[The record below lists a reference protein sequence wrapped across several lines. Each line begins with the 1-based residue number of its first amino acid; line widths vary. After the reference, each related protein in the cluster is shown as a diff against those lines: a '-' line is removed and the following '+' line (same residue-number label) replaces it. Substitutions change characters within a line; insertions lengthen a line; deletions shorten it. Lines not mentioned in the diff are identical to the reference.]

1 MLQQS
6 YHFEVKDLIASFID
20 AFDGTVIKRFN
31 QNRSA
36 EKEVKVRYLYAPKQ
50 RVLFDLQTPGQN
62 LTLPVVSI
70 TINGLNRDENR
81 VFNKIAG
88 FYVPQGNAESKRTE
102 KTSFFRTP
110 TPIDI
115 GINMSILTRYQ
126 SDMDQIL
133 SNFIP
138 FNNPYIILSWQIPNA
153 YDLKVPQE
161 IRSEVLWS
169 GSVNLQYPVEQD
181 PTSKSLVVADTGF
194 TIKGWIFP
202 EETDPIKNIF
212 YINAY
217 LSAVSSRAILEY
229 DNYYAL
235 KSEAYTINSPNSAF
249 YNTDVISL
257 SAVPKFIG
265 PVRIEVDV

>member
-6 YHFEVKDLIASFID
+6 YHFEIKDLIASFID

-31 QNRSA
+31 QNRA
-36 EKEVKVRYLYAPKQ
+36 TEKEVKVRYLYAPKQ
-50 RVLFDLQTPGQN
+50 RVLFDIVTPGQN

-70 TINGLNRDENR
+70 TINGLTRDENR

-88 FYVPQGNAESKRTE
+88 FYVPQGDADTRRKALTNY
-102 KTSFFRTP
+102 FRTP

-126 SDMDQIL
+126 TDMDQIL

-138 FNNPYIILSWQIPNA
+138 FNNPYIILSWQIPSA
-153 YDLKVPQE
+153 YNLSAPQE
-161 IRSEVLWS
+161 IRSEVLWN
-169 GSVNLQYPVEQD
+169 GTINLEYPVEQD
-181 PTSKSLVVADTGF
+181 PTSKSLIVADTSF

-202 EETDPIKNIF
+202 EETDPVKNIF

-217 LSAVSSRAILEY
+217 LTAASSKAVLEY

-235 KSEAYTINSPNSAF
+235 KEEAYTLNSPQSAF
-249 YNTDVISL
+249 YNTDVVSL
-257 SAVPKFIG
+257 SANPIFVG
-265 PVRIEVDV
+265 PVSIGVDV

>member
-31 QNRSA
+31 QNRDA

-50 RVLFDLQTPGQN
+50 RVLFDIVTPGQN
-62 LTLPVVSI
+62 LTLPVVSVTI
-70 TINGLNRDENR
+70 TGLNRDESR

-88 FYVPQGNAESKRTE
+88 FYVPQGDADSKRKALTN
-102 KTSFFRTP
+102 FFRTP
-110 TPIDI
+110 VPIDI

-138 FNNPYIILSWQIPNA
+138 FNNPYIILSWQIPSS
-153 YDLKVPQE
+153 YELSVTQE

-169 GSVNLQYPVEQD
+169 GSVSLQYPVEQD
-181 PTSKSLVVADTGF
+181 PTAKSLIVADTSF

-202 EETDPIKNIF
+202 QETDPVKNIF
-212 YINAY
+212 YINTYITA
-217 LSAVSSRAILEY
+217 SSSKALLEY
-229 DNYYAL
+229 DNYYDL
-235 KSEAYTINSPNSAF
+235 KSEAYTLNSPQSAF

-257 SAVPKFIG
+257 SANPKFVG
-265 PVRIEVDV
+265 PVSVTVD

>member
-1 MLQQS
+1 MLQKS

-31 QNRSA
+31 QNRAS
-36 EKEVKVRYLYAPKQ
+36 EKEIKVRYLYAPKQ
-50 RVLFDLQTPGQN
+50 RILFDILTPGQN
-62 LTLPVVSI
+62 LTLPVVSV
-70 TINGLNRDENR
+70 TINGLTRDENR

-88 FYVPQGNAESKRTE
+88 FYVPTGNAASKKTE
-102 KTSFFRTP
+102 KTKFFRTP

-115 GINMSILTRYQ
+115 GVNMSILTRYQ

-138 FNNPYIILSWQIPNA
+138 FNNPYIILSWQIPSA
-153 YDLKVPQE
+153 YELDVPQE
-161 IRSEVLWS
+161 IRSEVLWN
-169 GSVNLQYPVEQD
+169 GSIDLQYPVEQD
-181 PTSKSLVVADTGF
+181 PTAKSMIVADTRF
-194 TIKGWIFP
+194 TIKGWLFP
-202 EETDPIKNIF
+202 EEVDPVKNIF

-217 LSAVSSRAILEY
+217 IGAVSSRALLEY

-235 KSEAYTINSPNSAF
+235 KSQSYTLNSPNSAF

-257 SAVPKFIG
+257 SANPRFIG
-265 PVRIEVDV
+265 PVSIEGDL

>member
-6 YHFEVKDLIASFID
+6 YHFEIKDLIASFID

-31 QNRSA
+31 QNRDS
-36 EKEVKVRYLYAPKQ
+36 EKEIKVRYLYAPKQ
-50 RVLFDLQTPGQN
+50 RVLFDILTPGQN

-70 TINGLNRDENR
+70 TINGLTRDENR

-88 FYVPQGNAESKRTE
+88 FYVSQGDADTKRNALTNY
-102 KTSFFRTP
+102 FRTP

-126 SDMDQIL
+126 TDMDQIL

-138 FNNPYIILSWQIPNA
+138 FNNPYIILSWQIPSSYN
-153 YDLKVPQE
+153 LRIPQE
-161 IRSEVLWS
+161 IRSEVLWN
-169 GSVNLQYPVEQD
+169 GTINLQYPVEQD
-181 PTSKSLVVADTGF
+181 PTAKSLIVADTSF

-202 EETDPIKNIF
+202 EETDPVKNIF

-217 LSAVSSRAILEY
+217 LTAASAKSILEY

-235 KSEAYTINSPNSAF
+235 KKEAYTLNSPQSAF

-257 SAVPKFIG
+257 SANPKFVG
-265 PVRIEVDV
+265 PVSIDVDV

>member
-31 QNRSA
+31 KNRSA
-36 EKEVKVRYLYAPKQ
+36 EKEIKVRYLYAPKQ
-50 RVLFDLQTPGQN
+50 RVLFDIITPGQN
-62 LTLPVVSI
+62 LTLPVVAVTI
-70 TINGLNRDENR
+70 TGLNRDENR

-88 FYVPQGNAESKRTE
+88 FYVPEGSADAKRTQN
-102 KTSFFRTP
+102 TSFFRTP
-110 TPIDI
+110 VPIDI

-138 FNNPYIILSWQIPNA
+138 FNNPYIILSWQIPSSYGLA
-153 YDLKVPQE
+153 ITQE

-169 GSVNLQYPVEQD
+169 GNVNLQYPVDQD
-181 PTSKSLVVADTGF
+181 PTAKALIVADTNF

-202 EETDPIKNIF
+202 QETDPIRNIF
-212 YINAY
+212 YINTQLTA
-217 LSAVSSRAILEY
+217 SSSKALLEY

-235 KSEAYTINSPNSAF
+235 KSEAITLNSPLSAF
-249 YNTDVISL
+249 YNTDVINL
-257 SAVPKFIG
+257 SANPKFIG
-265 PVRIEVDV
+265 PVSILVE

>member
-6 YHFEVKDLIASFID
+6 YHFEIKDLIASFID

-31 QNRSA
+31 QNRNS
-36 EKEVKVRYLYAPKQ
+36 EKEVKVRYLYVPKQ
-50 RVLFDLQTPGQN
+50 RVLFDILTPGQN

-70 TINGLNRDENR
+70 TINSLTRDENR

-88 FYVPQGNAESKRTE
+88 FYVPQGNSDTRRNALTNY
-102 KTSFFRTP
+102 FRTP

-126 SDMDQIL
+126 TDMDQIL

-138 FNNPYIILSWQIPNA
+138 FNNPYIILSWQIPSA
-153 YDLKVPQE
+153 YNLNYPQE
-161 IRSEVLWS
+161 IRSEVLWN
-169 GSVNLQYPVEQD
+169 GTVNLQYPVEQD
-181 PTSKSLVVADTGF
+181 PTAKSLIVADTSF

-202 EETDPIKNIF
+202 EETDPVKNIF
-212 YINAY
+212 YINTY
-217 LSAVSSRAILEY
+217 ISAVSSRALLEY

-235 KSEAYTINSPNSAF
+235 KEQAYTLNSPQSAF
-249 YNTDVISL
+249 HNTDVISL
-257 SAVPKFIG
+257 SANPKFEG
-265 PVRIEVDV
+265 PVLIQVDV

>member
-50 RVLFDLQTPGQN
+50 RVLFDIVTPGQN
-62 LTLPVVSI
+62 LTLPVVSVTI
-70 TINGLNRDENR
+70 TGLTRDESR

-88 FYVPQGNAESKRTE
+88 FYVPQGDAETRKNAFTN
-102 KTSFFRTP
+102 FFRTP
-110 TPIDI
+110 VPIDI
-115 GINMSILTRYQ
+115 GISMSILTRYQ
-126 SDMDQIL
+126 TDMDQIL

-138 FNNPYIILSWQIPNA
+138 FNNPYIILSWQIPTSYN
-153 YDLKVPQE
+153 LSVQQE

-169 GSVNLQYPVEQD
+169 GTVNLQYPVEQD
-181 PTSKSLVVADTGF
+181 PTAKSLIIADTNF

-202 EETDPIKNIF
+202 EETDPVKNIY
-212 YINAY
+212 YINTY
-217 LSAVSSRAILEY
+217 LTAVSTKALLEY

-235 KSEAYTINSPNSAF
+235 KAEAYTLNSPQSAY
-249 YNTDVISL
+249 YNTDVVSL
-257 SAVPKFIG
+257 SANPQFLG
-265 PVRIEVDV
+265 PVSIDVDV